1 MAPRNLPD
9 LSALARPG
17 ARLAVRATPRARRN
31 SVEPGDPL
39 RIHTTVPPEDG
50 RANEA
55 VRALLARALGVAPSR
70 LTLLQGAGAR
80 DKLFQ
85 LDAPPAAGGSG
96 SGGPG
101 RRR

>member
-39 RIHTTVPPEDG
+39 RIHTTALPEDG
-50 RANEA
+50 RANAA
-55 VRALLARALGVAPSR
+55 VRALLARALGVAPGR
-70 LTLLQGAGAR
+70 LTLLRGASAR

-85 LDAPPAAGGSG
+85 LDAPPAGGSG
-96 SGGPG
+96 SGGS
-101 RRR
+101 R

>member
-39 RIHTTVPPEDG
+39 RIHTTAPPEDG
-50 RANEA
+50 RANAA
-55 VRALLARALGVAPSR
+55 VRELLARALGVAPGR
-70 LTLLQGAGAR
+70 LTLLRGAGAR

-85 LDAPPAAGGSG
+85 LDAPPAGGSG

-101 RRR
+101 RSR

>member
-9 LSALARPG
+9 LSALAQPG

-39 RIHTTVPPEDG
+39 RIHTTAPPEDG
-50 RANEA
+50 RANAA
-55 VRALLARALGVAPSR
+55 VRALLAQALGVAPSR
-70 LTLLQGAGAR
+70 LTLLRGASAR

-85 LDAPPAAGGSG
+85 LDDTPPAGGSG
-96 SGGPG
+96 AGGPG
-101 RRR
+101 RSR

>member
-9 LSALARPG
+9 LSALAQPG

>member
-1 MAPRNLPD
+1 
-9 LSALARPG
+9 
-17 ARLAVRATPRARRN
+17 VRATPRARRN

-85 LDAPPAAGGSG
+85 LDAPPAGGSG